1 MFRASGDKPI
11 EKYLEKKIKDYKKV
25 KHIYLSN
32 QAFEAQYIFEEN
44 GIYYCLDNY
53 QIDTITNNPEYI
65 ALDLEE
71 KLQMDFYLAYRVEEE
86 NPMVMIYADM
96 IRKLAQ
102 QQKG

>member
-1 MFRASGDKPI
+1 MP
-11 EKYLEKKIKDYKKV
+11 
-25 KHIYLSN
+25 LSN
-32 QAFEAQYIFEEN
+32 QAFETKYIFEEN
-44 GIYYCLDNY
+44 GIYCCLDNY

-71 KLQMDFYLAYRVEEE
+71 KMQMDFYLAYRVEEE